1 MNLVVIMIIAFFV
14 FLALGVPI
22 TLTLLLAG
30 ATYLVLHGEI
40 PLLLIPIKLFRST
53 DAFVFLSVPFFILAG
68 RIMNAAGITQ
78 KLVNFSD
85 ILVGRFKGGL
95 AHVNVVV
102 SMFFGGCT
110 GTAISDTSA
119 VGSVLIPAMIKKG
132 YEKDF
137 SAAVTAASSTMGPI
151 IPPSLAFVLYGASS
165 NVSIGDLFLAGIIP
179 GILVGLLQMGI
190 VAYYAH
196 KRDYPRRT
204 EKISTKKVLLGL
216 REASWGLALPVIILG
231 GIIGGIFTPTEAA
244 VIAVFYSLFVG
255 LVVYRTLKPRQLLT
269 VLTKS
274 GVESGAVMVIVATA
288 ALFGWVLAYEQA
300 PTKFAQMIMA
310 WTTSPWQALVLVN
323 LALLG
328 MGMFIDSAPAIIMIT
343 PILLPLYRM
352 LGLDPV
358 QAGLITCVNLV
369 TGLST
374 PPVGCCLFAASVISR
389 ESFEKVSLAIVP
401 FIMANIGVLLL
412 VTYVPQVSLFI
423 PRTIL
428 GH

>member
-85 ILVGRFKGGL
+85 ILVGRLKGGL

-300 PTKFAQMIMA
+300 PTKLAQMIMA

-328 MGMFIDSAPAIIMIT
+328 MGMFIDSAPAIIMVT

-412 VTYVPQVSLFI
+412 VTYVPQVSLLI